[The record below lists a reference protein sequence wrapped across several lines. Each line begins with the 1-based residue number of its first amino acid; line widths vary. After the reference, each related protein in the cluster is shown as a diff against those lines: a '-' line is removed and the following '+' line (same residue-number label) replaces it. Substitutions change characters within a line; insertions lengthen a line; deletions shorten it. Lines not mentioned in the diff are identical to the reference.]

1 MRVREARPDEHD
13 HIGLITMSAYAEF
26 FDEGAIDDDTSY
38 LRRIG
43 DVAGRAGRT
52 TILVAVDDHEI
63 IGSLTLELGTRVDTG
78 PDVRPLDPDEAHI
91 RMLGVAPAARARGAG
106 RALMLEAETR
116 ARAAGK
122 AWMTLSTT
130 EHMVAARS
138 MYRSLG
144 YERISDRIE
153 PDGFVLLRYR
163 RRLDQEAGSGT

>member
-1 MRVREARPDEHD
+1 
-13 HIGLITMSAYAEF
+13 
-26 FDEGAIDDDTSY
+26 
-38 LRRIG
+38 
-43 DVAGRAGRT
+43 
-52 TILVAVDDHEI
+52 
-63 IGSLTLELGTRVDTG
+63 
-78 PDVRPLDPDEAHI
+78 
-91 RMLGVAPAARARGAG
+91 
-106 RALMLEAETR
+106 MLEAETR